1 MGGAPLVPGRLAGPS
16 HAHALPWT
24 GRRAA
29 GVAGRGTERDVKAT
43 ACDSSVHRRA
53 TRAVRAWR
61 SCPRLP
67 QRQCAL
73 ALPSRPARSTPEERK
88 QPPGPR
94 GRPRERAGGGLW
106 WRRKGRSNRWGRL
119 SPNRNGKQQ
128 KRSWRLLLGS
138 ASRGWERGGRWRG
151 SWPGLL
157 AGASGAL
164 QQPQGPGSRIAS
176 GDACVHT
183 GPASCVPSPALPT
196 PLACTHVC
204 ADTPIFPHVGRR
216 CVEAN
221 PGVKRPVADTPAQH
235 RCPGDADR

>member
-1 MGGAPLVPGRLAGPS
+1 MWGGAPLVPGQLAGPS

-151 SWPGLL
+151 SWPGRAGLYSSPRDPAPESPPGMRVCTRARPPACHRLL
-157 AGASGAL
+157 CPRL
-164 QQPQGPGSRIAS
+164 
-176 GDACVHT
+176 
-183 GPASCVPSPALPT
+183 SPAHT
-196 PLACTHVC
+196 C
-204 ADTPIFPHVGRR
+204 AQIHRSFLTWAD
-216 CVEAN
+216 
-221 PGVKRPVADTPAQH
+221 GVWKQTQ
-235 RCPGDADR
+235 G